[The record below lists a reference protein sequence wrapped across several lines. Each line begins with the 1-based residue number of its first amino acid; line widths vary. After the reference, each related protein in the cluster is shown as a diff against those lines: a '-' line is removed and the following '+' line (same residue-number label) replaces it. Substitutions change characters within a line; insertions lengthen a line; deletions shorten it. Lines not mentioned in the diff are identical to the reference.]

1 MKCVAS
7 YVRICVFVGVNIDGT
22 GTVIYFP
29 GQGPIEL
36 TCTTEGPA
44 GGVTLWTVNGTTFT
58 LNNLRNGDLAGHGT
72 NGTNIVISVPVNNTE
87 YICEIATNVND
98 IVGDPVFIY
107 IAGTV

>member
-7 YVRICVFVGVNIDGT
+7 YVCICVFVGVNIDGT

-29 GQGPIEL
+29 GQEPIEL
-36 TCTTEGPA
+36 TCTIEVPA
-44 GGVTLWTVNGTTFT
+44 RGITLWTVNGTTFT
-58 LNNLRNGDLAGHGT
+58 LNDLREGGITGHGT

-87 YICEIATNVND
+87 YICEIFTNDNV